1 MEGGELIFEAKKS
14 EGDYHSEMDSHNF
27 EKWFDRIL
35 PKLEEHSIVVMD
47 NAPYHSRRK
56 EKIPTS
62 ANKKS
67 EWQAWLTQKQIPFE
81 ASEIKAQLMEK
92 IKKEKTEEEYHKIF
106 SNHGELKILGE
117 DWAFVDVKSLGDY
130 YKKLSEIQSL
140 KRIQLKKET
149 TQGGLIAKLN
159 R

>member
-35 PKLEEHSIVVMD
+35 PKLEEHSIVVID

-62 ANKKS
+62 ANKNS
-67 EWQAWLTQKQIPFE
+67 ELQAWLTQKQIPFE

-92 IKKEKTEEEYHKIF
+92 IKKEKPKRNITRSFQTTE
-106 SNHGELKILGE
+106 
-117 DWAFVDVKSLGDY
+117 
-130 YKKLSEIQSL
+130 SL
-140 KRIQLKKET
+140 KFWEKTGLCRCKEFRGLLQKAFRETISQKNTIKKKKRLRE
-149 TQGGLIAKLN
+149 A
-159 R
+159 